1 MECRESGMECRELL
15 EKLSEYIEGELD
27 PQLCLE
33 LEKHMKDCHP
43 CLLFVNSLKKTIT
56 LYKYACDDPMPKE
69 VHLRLHAFLKK
80 ECRSD

>member
-1 MECRESGMECRELL
+1 MECREIL
-15 EKLSEYIEGELD
+15 ERLSEYVEGELD

-33 LEKHMKDCHP
+33 LEEHMKDCHP
-43 CLLFVNSLKKTIT
+43 CLLFVNSFKKTIT

-80 ECRSD
+80 ECQSD